1 MPKVQFV
8 TLGETFEIRIL
19 DSYFTLSR
27 IPADEI
33 NRMLRRHTKKRPG
46 GNEEVDSLSFNR
58 EYRDRLIVG
67 WREIDGDP
75 PITID
80 NKMRIPNEVWEE
92 IQKAS
97 GAANI
102 DELRAR
108 EESLGN

>member
-8 TLGETFEIRIL
+8 TPGETFEIRVL

-33 NRMLRRHTKKRPG
+33 TRMLKRHTKKRPG
-46 GNEEVDSLSFNR
+46 GNEEVDSVSFNR

-67 WREIDGDP
+67 WREIEGDP
-75 PITID
+75 PVTID
-80 NKMRIPNEVWEE
+80 NKMRVPNEAWEE
-92 IQKAS
+92 IQRAS

-102 DELRAR
+102 AELA
-108 EESLGN
+108 EKDASLGN